1 MGKISLKWE
10 KYPSNIIQIS
20 GAARDVPSYLPTW
33 EILRQSWEGILTAVI
48 ILWICSK
55 WKWFWIQARPP
66 RMNWANSPWRHL
78 CHFPTQHFRFLS
90 PTSIFLLKITSSE
103 KGIQQQHCSSLDTNG
118 RVVSSL
124 QTVLTCSHL
133 VCYHSLPS
141 FLYFPRCLLKPC
153 HMPSSSFTQAGS
165 TTELDCIFRV
175 SSRSLQFWVILRPT
189 KTAGGKTAGAA
200 DPCQVPEQ
208 PEEERGIPQLWSH
221 NSSTAKVAKNFYW
234 NWFLY
239 QQMIETIGRQLED
252 VVLGQRLFSDIEVN
266 GHISFPFPA

>member
-90 PTSIFLLKITSSE
+90 PTSIFLLKITFSE

-133 VCYHSLPS
+133 VCYPSLPS

-175 SSRSLQFWVILRPT
+175 SSRSLQFWVILRP
-189 KTAGGKTAGAA
+189 KKLQVGKLLELPTLVKYLNNLRKKEEFLNS
-200 DPCQVPEQ
+200 DLTTQV
-208 PEEERGIPQLWSH
+208 
-221 NSSTAKVAKNFYW
+221 
-234 NWFLY
+234 
-239 QQMIETIGRQLED
+239 QQK
-252 VVLGQRLFSDIEVN
+252 
-266 GHISFPFPA
+266 